1 MLDRRP
7 EEFLTGK
14 LEDNENF
21 KCTPEYK
28 TWLAC
33 QAGRFDITKSDY
45 VREAVSFYSTLLT
58 LSPRVRDLS
67 LEGLRADPEFV
78 RNILVLLEKV

>member
-21 KCTPEYK
+21 KCTPEFK

-33 QAGRFDITKSDY
+33 QAGSFDITKSDY
-45 VREAVSFYSTLLT
+45 VREAVCFYSALLK
-58 LSPRVRDLS
+58 LSPRVRDLNMDR
-67 LEGLRADPEFV
+67 LRADPEFV